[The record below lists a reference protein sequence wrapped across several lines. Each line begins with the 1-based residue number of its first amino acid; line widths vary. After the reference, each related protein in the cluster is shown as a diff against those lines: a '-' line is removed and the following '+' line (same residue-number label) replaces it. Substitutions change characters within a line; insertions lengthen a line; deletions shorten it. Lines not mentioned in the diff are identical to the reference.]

1 MQKLLADNRS
11 TSADTAITK
20 DKRTLVLFVLGLALL
35 LIAFWPFAGGNDARR
50 CYKIA
55 LNEAGAQWQVIS
67 LPVSETINRPEI
79 LKALELQEDTALRP
93 LIPEQETVGE
103 TPASLA
109 MFINRPLPINR
120 AGKEALEML
129 PGVGPHIA
137 SAILAELQQQGKFAG
152 PDDLLKVTGI
162 GPKSMQRL
170 LPLINFE

>member
-1 MQKLLADNRS
+1 MKKLFPDKS
-11 TSADTAITK
+11 SVQADTAITK
-20 DKRTLVLFVLGLALL
+20 DKRTLVLFLFGLALL
-35 LIAFWPFAGGNDARR
+35 LSEFWPYMGGDSRC

-55 LNEAGAQWQVIS
+55 LDENRDQWQVLS
-67 LPVSETINRPEI
+67 LTVSDALDRQEI
-79 LKALELQEDTALRP
+79 LKVFALKEDSTIMP

-103 TPASLA
+103 TPASLSL
-109 MFINRPLPINR
+109 FINRPLPINR

-137 SAILAELQQQGKFAG
+137 GAILAELQHQGKFAG
-152 PDDLLKVTGI
+152 PNDLLKVSGI